1 MPRSRPSCREGG
13 RVSLGLLDCTPALFR
28 RKHSAADVDLITHT
42 HGCANTHH
50 PGSRETHKPDDII
63 IRCDEKRHR
72 TKTQT
77 HSFVRLGQRCGV
89 LRKTPHFSHLFLCL
103 SRACL
108 GKKMHLIYKWR
119 KKWRFSYIDHR
130 LGRTDGGPERCT
142 GATPIHR
149 RPQHSPLAA
158 IHVSF
163 VSVFVFVFVCV
174 CVCVCVC
181 VVVVGVFLKQR
192 GVSLRGL
199 REHGTLF

>member
-1 MPRSRPSCREGG
+1 MAQKVPFSH
-13 RVSLGLLDCTPALFR
+13 LLDCTPALFR

-42 HGCANTHH
+42 HGRPNTPH

-63 IRCDEKRHR
+63 IRCDETRHR

-89 LRKTPHFSHLFLCL
+89 
-103 SRACL
+103 
-108 GKKMHLIYKWR
+108 
-119 KKWRFSYIDHR
+119 IDHR
-130 LGRTDGGPERCT
+130 LGRADGGPERCT

-163 VSVFVFVFVCV
+163 VSVFVFVFFCI
-174 CVCVCVC
+174 C
-181 VVVVGVFLKQR
+181 VVVVGVILKQR

-199 REHGTLF
+199 REHGTLFLSFPYVCPEPVLVK